1 MEGRAKAVI
10 FLLLFFCF
18 LFFGFLFVFFYNRVR
33 SSGELLPSSPSGISS
48 AGSILISGPKAEFI
62 LPGE

>member
-10 FLLLFFCF
+10 FLLLFF
-18 LFFGFLFVFFYNRVR
+18 GVFFYNRVR
-33 SSGELLPSSPSGISS
+33 SSGELLPSSPAGISS
-48 AGSILISGPKAEFI
+48 AGSILISSPKAEFI

>member
-10 FLLLFFCF
+10 FLLLFFGV
-18 LFFGFLFVFFYNRVR
+18 FFFFYNRVR
-33 SSGELLPSSPSGISS
+33 SSGELLPSSPAGVSS
-48 AGSILISGPKAEFI
+48 AGSILISSPKAEFI

>member
-10 FLLLFFCF
+10 FLLLFFGV
-18 LFFGFLFVFFYNRVR
+18 FFFFFYNRVR
-33 SSGELLPSSPSGISS
+33 SSGELLPSSPAGVSS
-48 AGSILISGPKAEFI
+48 AGSILISSPKAEFI

>member
-10 FLLLFFCF
+10 FLLLFFGVF
-18 LFFGFLFVFFYNRVR
+18 FFYNRVR
-33 SSGELLPSSPSGISS
+33 SSGELLPSSPAGISS
-48 AGSILISGPKAEFI
+48 AGSILISSPKAEFI